1 SGEKLVSPGA
11 DVGQRLWRHESVH
24 LGRHPVH
31 LLALVGRRRAERG
44 RDAGDSGAEA
54 LAVVPDA
61 ASVGLHHG
69 EGAEEAVARG
79 QAQVITYDRIST
91 SQSGRLSTRLVHILG
106 AHRPAGN
113 ESPSL
118 VDDGVLQS
126 IDRESVNF
134 IVDDDRL
141 LAQLYKRLL
150 HGLHSRRGR
159 IHRVCHQ
166 APGPTRQF
174 TGELRGHDAAGGRAQ
189 ESLGRSFG
197 VKQPEDVAFHLD
209 VSQLAVDLLKSP
221 RRLALL
227 GVMQCNLEAGSREQH
242 GPLAAHQAASED
254 PDVAVL
260 RQPAARARS
269 HSIRSESYYTQSVQE
284 VLPLTLS
291 APALARRHHTN
302 RMASSQLVR
311 ALGRRRLHGVPDL
324 PQNRVAILGA
334 CGAVGQPLAL
344 MLKRSAFVSEL
355 ALYDTLDTRGLCA
368 DLGHI
373 ATKARV
379 SGYQGGRQQL
389 ADCLRHCSL
398 VVMLAGRPRQLG
410 MQLSDLFEQ
419 NAGTVAELTSAV
431 ARHCPEALLCL
442 LTSPLN
448 SSVPL
453 AAEVLRRYGVY
464 NPRRLFGV
472 TAINSVRA
480 NILMAQKT
488 GAPLDQVSV
497 PVVGGHSS
505 STLVPV
511 LSRAEPHC
519 RLPASELLA
528 MTRAVRGAADTVLQ
542 AKAGAGSAS
551 LSVAAAA
558 HGFLHSL
565 LCAMDG
571 RQNVVESAY
580 VESDATDG
588 PAFCSNPLLL
598 GQEGVEQNMGVGR
611 LSESEAQLL
620 SEAAQE
626 LGEQIDQ
633 GRRFARAWKPSAE
646 PSPVLFSFLNSTR
659 QEASRQAHQLSQPLG
674 GDSLRLRLRRLLA
687 ICLAI
692 VRRNEAASQ
701 RPLQPSQPV
710 PDAALLLYAEHFLA
724 AVARCGARG
733 LQVLTESRAQLVSL
747 QDAAVGAHP
756 LFEGAA
762 DFAWVVR
769 RLGLA
774 GYFIIA
780 LPAAAVAVAAVT
792 AAAPL
797 QDCSMPES
805 LPHSR
810 SLLHRAASVA
820 PTASEEPPPPPS
832 LPESLHSTVLS
843 SSSLSAEA
851 CTRAGGASDC
861 GVSDVGKRLRRVPPE
876 VFRLYLYRSARR
888 KPQPRLPQLQPR
900 RAAELRSVR
909 AADDASAA
917 PDARACWARCCAGPL
932 QADCLRVAG
941 LRVAQFSFDVS
952 QYAARLDAHVTV
964 AGSVPAAQ
972 QVPRVLVVIFFAA
985 PCC

>member
-1 SGEKLVSPGA
+1 AAVQSDVVLRPTTLRKVALHPGQSGEKLVSPGA

-69 EGAEEAVARG
+69 EGAEEA
-79 QAQVITYDRIST
+79 
-91 SQSGRLSTRLVHILG
+91 SGRLSTRLVHILG

-150 HGLHSRRGR
+150 HGLHSRR
-159 IHRVCHQ
+159 
-166 APGPTRQF
+166 
-174 TGELRGHDAAGGRAQ
+174 
-189 ESLGRSFG
+189 
-197 VKQPEDVAFHLD
+197 

-254 PDVAVL
+254 RHLA
-260 RQPAARARS
+260 S

-291 APALARRHHTN
+291 APALARRHHSAGP
-302 RMASSQLVR
+302 RS
-311 ALGRRRLHGVPDL
+311 LGRRRLHGVPDL

-355 ALYDTLDTRGLCA
+355 ALYDTLDTRGLP
-368 DLGHI
+368 
-373 ATKARV
+373 RV

-876 VFRLYLYRSARR
+876 VGAGGSLSRGCRSCSLGA
-888 KPQPRLPQLQPR
+888 LLSFVAFAQLTTPAPLQMLVH
-900 RAAELRSVR
+900 AG
-909 AADDASAA
+909 
-917 PDARACWARCCAGPL
+917 PDAAQVHCKRIVC
-932 QADCLRVAG
+932 G

-972 QVPRVLVVIFFAA
+972 QVPRVLVVIF
-985 PCC
+985 CCALLLMRTEAVMNWRSRLRCLRLLEPVDVALQLLGGRHRWLLPTGGRDGASGRCRLPVRLPRRHGSCRMSISDKMENF